1 MDSISSGLANDSIT
15 RYPWELN
22 ESSWSELRVP
32 VIPIAVTQR
41 DWLINEMTRD
51 KRRQRAST
59 YALLLNIHIY
69 SNWKYINYYYYYFII
84 IIIMSSVKEGTYFG
98 FLCRMS
104 KSASC
109 TRFWDWIEFTLGSCS
124 PWLSLGELFFKIFF
138 IWKYKILFL
147 ILLY

>member
-1 MDSISSGLANDSIT
+1 
-15 RYPWELN
+15 LN

-104 KSASC
+104 TSASC
-109 TRFWDWIEFTLGSCS
+109 TRFWNWIEFTLGSCN
-124 PWLSLGELFFKIFF
+124 PWLSWGSYFLKYFLFENIKFYF
-138 IWKYKILFL
+138 
-147 ILLY
+147 